1 MKIFICFL
9 MVLAL
14 SVAGVCQEKKRVKIK
29 VPDVYR
35 KQVKKIFDLKKT
47 HEVNLLGLKTTS
59 QFLKH
64 VLEAGN
70 SIDQV
75 KNGAMLVNADVN
87 ITLIGFESLKTE
99 QLKLLN
105 RLKKPEVKLTDE
117 EKEILSGL
125 AAEDFYSGQAE
136 TDNALKLLKVADEFI
151 KKRFP

>member
-1 MKIFICFL
+1 
-9 MVLAL
+9 MVFAL
-14 SVAGVCQEKKRVKIK
+14 SIAGVCQEKKRVKIK

-47 HEVNLLGLKTTS
+47 HEANLLGLKTTS

-70 SIDQV
+70 NVEQV

-99 QLKLLN
+99 QLNLLN

-117 EKEILSGL
+117 EKLE
-125 AAEDFYSGQAE
+125 
-136 TDNALKLLKVADEFI
+136 LL
-151 KKRFP
+151 